1 MVAPPISKHEI
12 IDVQLSY
19 DMVGYD
25 GIENLVYRTLSKV
38 RRLSHPTTVHNS
50 ISFRPPFFSFSG
62 DGAGRWRR
70 IDPQ

>member
-25 GIENLVYRTLSKV
+25 GIETLVYRSLSKV
-38 RRLSHPTTVHNS
+38 K
-50 ISFRPPFFSFSG
+50 
-62 DGAGRWRR
+62 A
-70 IDPQ
+70 